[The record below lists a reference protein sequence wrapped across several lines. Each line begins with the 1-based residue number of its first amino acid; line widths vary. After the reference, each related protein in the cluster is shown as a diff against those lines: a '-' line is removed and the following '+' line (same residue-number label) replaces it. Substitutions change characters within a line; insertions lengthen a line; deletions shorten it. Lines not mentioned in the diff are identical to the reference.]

1 MFSGLSNYLKKILPK
16 RLFYRALL
24 IVAIPV
30 LVLQLVITIVFFDS
44 LWIKTNKG
52 MTRTLVNEISTFI
65 EAYESEQENK
75 QELLDLFSIF
85 LDLNIE
91 FTNNEK
97 LQNTDTER
105 WFSPIDRT
113 LRRELKSKFG
123 LNEYWFDTT
132 SYKELID
139 LRIKYEDGYF
149 KFLVPKDR
157 VASSSARIFALW
169 ITVPAIIMVIISLI
183 FLKNQTRP
191 ITNLARAAERFG
203 KGENIEEFKPSGAL
217 EIRQA
222 GHEFDK
228 MRKRI
233 ERHINQRTEMLSGI
247 SHDLRTPLT
256 RMKLQ
261 LAFIKD
267 KETVNKL
274 TEDINEMEKML
285 NEYLQFT
292 SSSYVEKDE
301 MFNLSELISEVI
313 EKYNNENISQNLFNG
328 VNNAFAEKAGDGV
341 NILTKEV
348 DTLPNIAKNYSEE
361 NVSWVAVGDEN
372 YGEGS
377 SREHAAMEPRFR
389 GCKVVLVKSFARIH
403 EANLK
408 KQGILPLVFEDKN
421 DYEKIEQFD
430 KMTIGSLKDIAV
442 DTPVEIILEKENGE
456 TETIEANHSLSEDQI
471 AWFFAGSALNYIKS
485 K

>member
-1 MFSGLSNYLKKILPK
+1 MFFGLSNFFKKILPK

-65 EAYESEQENK
+65 ESYENEQNNK
-75 QELLDLFSIF
+75 AEITNLFSLF

-91 FTNNEK
+91 HIQNEK
-97 LQNTDTER
+97 LEKQDTER

-113 LRRELKSKFG
+113 LRRELKSKFSLDG
-123 LNEYWFDTT
+123 YWFDTT
-132 SYKELID
+132 NYKELID
-139 LRIKYEDGYF
+139 LRIRYSEGYF

-157 VASSSARIFALW
+157 VSSSSARIFALW

-203 KGENIEEFKPSGAL
+203 KGEEIDEFKPSGAL

-233 ERHINQRTEMLSGI
+233 ERHLNQRTEMLSGI

-267 KETVNKL
+267 KESVNKI
-274 TEDINEMEKML
+274 TDDINEMEKML
-285 NEYLQFT
+285 NAYLQFT

-301 MFNLSELISEVI
+301 MFNLTKLIEEI
-313 EKYNNENISQNLFNG
+313 IIKYNNNNISKNLIPRVYVNGRKNLINRCLNNLIDNSLKYANKIEINLNKKNTNLFIIIDD
-328 VNNAFAEKAGDGV
+328 DGPG
-341 NILTKEV
+341 ISK
-348 DTLPNIAKNYSEE
+348 SEHE
-361 NVSWVAVGDEN
+361 NVFKPFYKVDKGRADTKASVGLGLSIASDII
-372 YGEGS
+372 
-377 SREHAAMEPRFR
+377 
-389 GCKVVLVKSFARIH
+389 KSHGGNI
-403 EANLK
+403 K
-408 KQGILPLVFEDKN
+408 
-421 DYEKIEQFD
+421 
-430 KMTIGSLKDIAV
+430 
-442 DTPVEIILEKENGE
+442 LEK
-456 TETIEANHSLSEDQI
+456 
-471 AWFFAGSALNYIKS
+471 S
-485 K
+485 KMGGLRVKIFLPI